1 MNEAPAKIRLF
12 WLLVA
17 AIPAFILGSLLFRGC
32 KGSELPCPAPVN
44 IDSLLATI
52 PKDTLILPGEQ
63 VTTTKTRVVNLKDT
77 AEVNQ
82 LRRELEENARYSAG
96 QLAALQKA
104 LGEYQ
109 TKEKDAADLA
119 AWNMLFKANT
129 WKDSVE
135 TATYRYWWE
144 TQAEGK
150 LISHRFGI
158 VPKFPDCP
166 SCETPKPLKKHHLL
180 LGMGGLVQDGLIR
193 PIYLGGYGYKFL
205 RFQGVYIPKT
215 ATEKSAFQ
223 VHAGLDV
230 PIK

>member
-1 MNEAPAKIRLF
+1 MSQTPSKVRTF
-12 WLLVA
+12 WLPILFGLGALVV
-17 AIPAFILGSLLFRGC
+17 FLLFRGC
-32 KGSELPCPAPVN
+32 KGAVSPCPAPVN

-63 VTTTKTRVVNLKDT
+63 ITTTKTRVVNLKDT
-77 AEVNQ
+77 AEVNA

-109 TKEKDAADLA
+109 EKEKTESELA
-119 AWNMLFKANT
+119 AWNMLFKAST

-144 TQAEGK
+144 TTAEGK

-158 VPKFPDCP
+158 TPKFPDCP
-166 SCETPKPLKKHHLL
+166 SCEPAKPLKKHHLL
-180 LGMGGLVQDGLIR
+180 LSVGGLVQNGLIR
-193 PIYLGGYGYKFL
+193 PIYMGGYGYKFL
-205 RFQGVYIPKT
+205 RFQGGYIPST

-223 VHAGLDV
+223 LQLGLDW

>member
-1 MNEAPAKIRLF
+1 MSSTPSKVRTF
-12 WLLVA
+12 YLLVV
-17 AIPAFILGSLLFRGC
+17 AIPAFILGALLFRGC
-32 KGSELPCPAPVN
+32 KGIAPACPAAID

-52 PKDTLILPGEQ
+52 PPDTIVLPGEQ

-77 AEVNQ
+77 AEVNA
-82 LRRELEENARYSAG
+82 LRRELEENAQYAAG
-96 QLAALQKA
+96 QLAALKKA

-109 TKEKDAADLA
+109 EKEKQESDLA

-144 TQAEGK
+144 TTAEGK

-158 VPKFPDCP
+158 TPKFPDCP
-166 SCETPKPLKKHHLL
+166 SCEPLPKKKDHHLL
-180 LGMGGLVQDGLIR
+180 LGVGGLVQSGIVR
-193 PIYLGGYGYKFL
+193 PIYTAGYGYKIF
-205 RFQGVYIPKT
+205 RVQGGYIPKT
-215 ATEKSAFQ
+215 TTEKGAFQ

>member
-1 MNEAPAKIRLF
+1 MSSTSKVRTF
-12 WLLVA
+12 YLLVA
-17 AIPAFILGSLLFRGC
+17 AIPAFILGAILFRGC
-32 KGSELPCPAPVN
+32 KGTASDCPAAID
-44 IDSLLATI
+44 IDSLLATV
-52 PKDTLILPGEQ
+52 PPDTIVLPGEQ
-63 VTTTKTRVVNLKDT
+63 MTTTKTRVVNLKDT

-158 VPKFPDCP
+158 TPKFPDCP
-166 SCETPKPLKKHHLL
+166 SCEPVKPLKKHHLL
-180 LGMGGLVQDGLIR
+180 FGIGGLVQDGLIR
-193 PIYLGGYGYKFL
+193 PIYSAGYGYKVF
-205 RFQGVYIPKT
+205 RFQGGYVPAT
-215 ATEKSAFQ
+215 QTEKSAFQ
-223 VHAGLDV
+223 IHAGIDW

>member
-1 MNEAPAKIRLF
+1 M
-12 WLLVA
+12 
-17 AIPAFILGSLLFRGC
+17 
-32 KGSELPCPAPVN
+32 PCPATN
-44 IDSLLATI
+44 LDSLRAAWEATF
-52 PKDTLILPGEQ
+52 PKDTIILPGEQ
-63 VTTTKTRVVNLKDT
+63 ITTTKTRIVNLKDT

-109 TKEKDAADLA
+109 EKEKTESDLA

-135 TATYRYWWE
+135 TATYKYWWE

-158 VPKFPDCP
+158 TPKLPDCP
-166 SCETPKPLKKHHLL
+166 SCEPLPKRKDHHLL
-180 LGMGGLVQDGLIR
+180 LGIGGLVQDGLIR
-193 PIYLGGYGYKFL
+193 PIYMGGYGYKFL
-205 RFQGVYIPKT
+205 RFQGGYIPAT
-215 ATEKSAFQ
+215 ASQKSAFQ
-223 VHAGLDV
+223 LQAGVDW

>member
-1 MNEAPAKIRLF
+1 MSSTPSKVRTF

-17 AIPAFILGSLLFRGC
+17 AVPAFMLGALLFRGC
-32 KGSELPCPAPVN
+32 KGAASPCPVPVN
-44 IDSLLATI
+44 IDSLLATV

-63 VTTTKTRVVNLKDT
+63 ITTTKTRVVNLKDT
-77 AEVNQ
+77 AEVNA
-82 LRRELEENARYSAG
+82 LRRELEGNAQYAAG

-109 TKEKDAADLA
+109 EKEKDAADLA

-150 LISHRFGI
+150 LLSHRFGI
-158 VPKFPDCP
+158 TPKFPDCP
-166 SCETPKPLKKHHLL
+166 QCEPLKPLKKHHLL

-193 PIYLGGYGYKFL
+193 PIYSAGYGYKIF
-205 RFQGVYIPKT
+205 RFQGGYIP
-215 ATEKSAFQ
+215 ANASEKSAIQ
-223 VHAGLDV
+223 IQAGIDW
-230 PIK
+230 PIR